1 METLP
6 PQDTGDDGMT
16 DTLDLSETGLTH
28 TEWLRNEI
36 AQGSHRQ
43 PGEVTDEELVARY
56 VRYGNAEWE
65 PRVAEDV
72 RVYLSKKGYSLQ

>member
-6 PQDTGDDGMT
+6 PKDTGDDGMI

-36 AQGSHRQ
+36 ATGSHRSLEQ
-43 PGEVTDEELVARY
+43 VTDVELATRY
-56 VRYGNAEWE
+56 VRYGRAEWE
-65 PRVAEDV
+65 PRVADDV
-72 RVYLSKKGYSLQ
+72 RTYLSNKGYPLQ